1 MSEQQ
6 REPRPQVS
14 VTQQGG
20 SPDGRGEVRMAPE
33 GEVRSYYGRAVLKE
47 PVWSWEIPWYFFAG
61 GLAGAS
67 SNLALVARLT
77 GNEKLASRARV
88 AALGGAAV
96 SPVLLIMDLG
106 KPERFYNML
115 RVFKPTSPMSVG
127 TWVLSAFG
135 STTGIAAAHDLLGL
149 FPRLGRFAEAA
160 SALLGLPLATYTAVL
175 IADTSVPVWHEARRE
190 LPLLFAA
197 SSAAS
202 AGAAVIF
209 VPTEDAGPAR
219 RLLIGGSALEIVV
232 SEAMKRRLGG
242 LAEAYEQ
249 EEAGRYEKLSTAL
262 TASGA
267 TLTAVLGRR
276 RRWAAVLG
284 GALALGGAAAKRWS
298 VFKAGFQ
305 SARDPKYTVQSQRE
319 RLEGRSPDQRRTET
333 FGGGGNAA

>member
-106 KPERFYNML
+106 KPKRFYNML

-190 LPLLFAA
+190 LPLVFAA
-197 SSAAS
+197 SSAAT
-202 AGAAVIF
+202 AGAAAAILT
-209 VPTEDAGPAR
+209 PLEDAGPAR
-219 RLLIGGSALEIVV
+219 RLAIGGALLEIGAVEV
-232 SEAMKRRLGG
+232 MKRRLGG
-242 LAEAYEQ
+242 FLAEPYEDG
-249 EEAGRYEKLSTAL
+249 EPGRFDKLAKVL
-262 TASGA
+262 SG
-267 TLTAVLGRR
+267 LG
-276 RRWAAVLG
+276 AAVTAFAGHKQRMAAIAG
-284 GALALGGAAAKRWS
+284 GALILAGAAFERWS
-298 VFKAGFQ
+298 IFRAGFL
-305 SARDPKYTVQSQRE
+305 SAGDPKYTVMPQRE
-319 RLEGRSPDQRRTET
+319 RLREREG
-333 FGGGGNAA
+333 A